1 MTEKKENPKENRILT
16 NLQLIQNFFLFA
28 GVMCLLIPLLIP
40 LLWPMLILIIPFL
53 FLGFISFDTVKESRA
68 IAVERFG
75 AFRKG
80 LMSSKDKKF
89 DEYWNIIPI
98 SQTANP
104 PNIGIVDLI
113 FDELAIKYLGGLRFV
128 GWRWIDKTR
137 KEFHLR
143 RRSFEITSDGK
154 RKIVSH
160 DEVSTDGL
168 YLQWDIYPII
178 VEKAETAKK
187 ERFTATIILA
197 VSMAVQ
203 SLYNVIYV
211 GDPNWPENVE
221 TVLSGIIRS
230 WTGKKTIEE
239 VLSQKGKQGLLSEIL
254 AEEGDDGP
262 SSKAYDTIQRKWGI
276 AVDKDGLQII
286 DVELPPDE
294 EEAIAKAKKE
304 QYKSLGLAQQTS
316 GALIAIRSDATGKT
330 IEQVRAELNADPKKL
345 AEHEKNSRELL
356 IQRISSETGS
366 LLHIKTEG
374 SPGIGGADA
383 GIIAAFGKLFNR
395 PMSDVGKKTTR
406 VIKGK
411 PDQESEDEKNTK
423 KSSKENE
430 KEKLR
435 QKGLEFLGKK

>member
-1 MTEKKENPKENRILT
+1 MTEKKENPKENRTLT

-28 GVMCLLIPLLIP
+28 GIMCLLIPMLIP
-40 LLWPMLILIIPFL
+40 LLWPMMILIIPFL
-53 FLGFISFDTVKESRA
+53 FLGLICFDTVKESRA
-68 IAVERFG
+68 ITVERLG

-104 PNIGIVDLI
+104 PNTGIIDLI
-113 FDELAIKYLGGLRFV
+113 LDAFAIKYLGGLRFV

-143 RRSFEITSDGK
+143 RRSFEITKDGK
-154 RKIVSH
+154 RKIISH
-160 DEVSTDGL
+160 DEMSTDGL

-178 VEKAETAKK
+178 VEKAETKEK
-187 ERFTATIILA
+187 ERFATTITLA
-197 VSMAVQ
+197 VSMAVHN
-203 SLYNVIYV
+203 LYVAVYV

-230 WTGKKTIEE
+230 WTAQKTIEE
-239 VLSQKGKQGLLSEIL
+239 VLSQKGKQGLLSDIL
-254 AEEGDDGP
+254 TAEGGGGP
-262 SSKAYDTIQRKWGI
+262 NSKAYDTIQSKWGI
-276 AVDKDGLQII
+276 EVDKDGLQII

-330 IEQVRAELNADPKKL
+330 IEQVRAEFNGDSKKL
-345 AEHEKNSRELL
+345 AEHEKNSKELL
-356 IQRISSETGS
+356 LQRISAESGS

-383 GIIAAFGKLFNR
+383 GIIAAFGKLLNR
-395 PMSDVGKKTTR
+395 PMPDVGKKTVR

-411 PDQESEDEKNTK
+411 PDQEGEDEKNTK
-423 KSSKENE
+423 KPSKENE

-435 QKGLEFLGKK
+435 QKGLEFLEKK